1 MKTHFRKSFS
11 RDLKKLNDAT
21 VLKRVQTAIEE
32 LESVQQLSELAN
44 VKKMSGGGNFYRIRI
59 GDYRIGDY
67 RLGIVLEDDTV
78 ELVRCLH
85 RRDIYRYFP

>member
-1 MKTHFRKSFS
+1 M
-11 RDLKKLNDAT
+11 
-21 VLKRVQTAIEE
+21 KRVQAAIEE

-44 VKKMSGGGNFYRIRI
+44 VKKMSGAGNFYRIRI
-59 GDYRIGDY
+59 GDYR
-67 RLGIVLEDDTV
+67 LGIVLEGDTV

>member
-11 RDLKKLNDAT
+11 RDLKKLNDST

-59 GDYRIGDY
+59 GDYR
-67 RLGIVLEDDTV
+67 LGIVLEDDTV